1 MARADDY
8 YSILGVKRDA
18 SQSEIKKSYYQLAKK
33 YHPDA
38 NKAEDAK
45 EKFIKIQEAYDTLS
59 DESKRKNYDQFGTAD
74 PSGGFGGAE
83 GSGFG
88 GYMTVGEDIEASIT
102 VSFENAV
109 RGTATSVTI
118 TPIVRCDP
126 CQGSGAKKGAKRH
139 TMPGAVYS
147 MGGFH
152 VRQPCQAC
160 HGEGSTI
167 SKADQCGSC
176 GGKGRVRER
185 KTIEVN
191 VPAGCDNGMRMQIPG
206 AGDVPIEGEGPPG
219 DLYIRVRVLPS
230 KIFSRKGADV
240 YYNVDLPFTTAIL
253 GGKIRVPT
261 VDGDVEV
268 TIKPGTQ
275 PGDEL
280 RLRGKGIKR
289 IESSRRGDQYLS
301 LKVTLPTSLTDKQ
314 RKLVEDFEHEILGK
328 PREAPPTGKDAPG
341 DEHKPGFFS
350 RLKNEFKKPKDDES
364 K

>member
-88 GYMTVGEDIEASIT
+88 GFGNMDDILSQMFGGGFGMGGGPGRGGRARSGGYMTVGEDIEASIT
-102 VSFENAV
+102 VSFESAV

-139 TMPGAVYS
+139 TCQACGGTGQAVYS

-191 VPAGCDNGMRMQIPG
+191 
-206 AGDVPIEGEGPPG
+206 
-219 DLYIRVRVLPS
+219 
-230 KIFSRKGADV
+230 
-240 YYNVDLPFTTAIL
+240 
-253 GGKIRVPT
+253 
-261 VDGDVEV
+261 
-268 TIKPGTQ
+268 
-275 PGDEL
+275 
-280 RLRGKGIKR
+280 
-289 IESSRRGDQYLS
+289 
-301 LKVTLPTSLTDKQ
+301 
-314 RKLVEDFEHEILGK
+314 
-328 PREAPPTGKDAPG
+328 
-341 DEHKPGFFS
+341 
-350 RLKNEFKKPKDDES
+350 
-364 K
+364 

>member
-1 MARADDY
+1 
-8 YSILGVKRDA
+8 
-18 SQSEIKKSYYQLAKK
+18 
-33 YHPDA
+33 
-38 NKAEDAK
+38 
-45 EKFIKIQEAYDTLS
+45 
-59 DESKRKNYDQFGTAD
+59 
-74 PSGGFGGAE
+74 
-83 GSGFG
+83 
-88 GYMTVGEDIEASIT
+88 
-102 VSFENAV
+102 
-109 RGTATSVTI
+109 
-118 TPIVRCDP
+118 
-126 CQGSGAKKGAKRH
+126 
-139 TMPGAVYS
+139 
-147 MGGFH
+147 
-152 VRQPCQAC
+152 
-160 HGEGSTI
+160 
-167 SKADQCGSC
+167 
-176 GGKGRVRER
+176 R

-301 LKVTLPTSLTDKQ
+301 LKVTLPTNLTDKQ